1 MGTQRPI
8 LGPVSRSGGGRGHIE
23 ERKNGTFRAIVSAG
37 IDPVTGRRRVLKET
51 VPSRKQAKVALTRL
65 LNQVDEQRHPRS
77 TVTLRQVI
85 AMWLEVAE
93 HGRKTRQRFYAQL
106 RRCRDIT
113 CGGRLRAGHECKALA
128 NSSIRQIHFILR
140 PKLARDAFLFS
151 RPPDLSAALKPD
163 SVTQRYRRLAAR
175 NHLRSTRL
183 DSLWHYSATE
193 LLAAGV
199 DVRTVAGRLGRGSG
213 GSTTL
218 RFYAARVDE
227 ADRRTANTIAGIVPR
242 PDPLRRTPRNPY
254 ELLTAE
260 LRSAIESG
268 PIACARARAKGG
280 TALKKP

>member
-140 PKLARDAFLFS
+140 PTRA
-151 RPPDLSAALKPD
+151 
-163 SVTQRYRRLAAR
+163 RRLPVLAPPGLERGTQAR
-175 NHLRSTRL
+175 LSHTEVSPAGSPESPPQHPPRFTLALLGDRTTRCRRRCTHGCGSPRPWQRRL
-183 DSLWHYSATE
+183 YHPP
-193 LLAAGV
+193 LL
-199 DVRTVAGRLGRGSG
+199 RGSG
-213 GSTTL
+213 
-218 RFYAARVDE
+218 
-227 ADRRTANTIAGIVPR
+227 
-242 PDPLRRTPRNPY
+242 
-254 ELLTAE
+254 
-260 LRSAIESG
+260 
-268 PIACARARAKGG
+268 
-280 TALKKP
+280 